1 MTLMKSKYVWLTGS
15 MVLVGA
21 LIACGDEKSIDDG
34 TGDDPSADGG
44 SSGSSGNGGSS
55 GASSSG
61 GGSSGTVEIK
71 GGTVVLTQTVTP
83 IEGQPDFVNAT
94 ASASFYQGSFALGGG
109 SDSRCTTSEQGS
121 CMVTE
126 CDLTGPVPDAGAAED
141 AGVTLRPHAGD
152 ITIGGVTP
160 ITLTPTSDGM
170 YATKT
175 LTEKIWDTAD
185 FSVKAAGAAVPAFE
199 KLLQVPASIALTA
212 PVLPDAP
219 AKAEIDR
226 SADLAL
232 SWTGGG
238 AGVVTAS
245 AITSLLDGT
254 TLSKSTTVTCTYPA
268 SGGTGTIPAASLG
281 KLLVGDGSLVVTSA
295 TQEQLD
301 VDGWKITIQAVPGG
315 SGKSGLVTFR

>member
-44 SSGSSGNGGSS
+44 SSGNGGSS

-61 GGSSGTVEIK
+61 GGSSGTVEAK
-71 GGTVVLTQTVTP
+71 GGTISLTQTVTP
-83 IEGQPDFVNAT
+83 IEGQPDFVSST
-94 ASASFYQGSFALGGG
+94 ASASFYQGSFAIGGTT
-109 SDSRCTTSEQGS
+109 DTRCTTSEEGS
-121 CMVTE
+121 CRVTA
-126 CDLTGPVPDAGAAED
+126 CDLGGPAPDAGPTED
-141 AGVTLRPHAGD
+141 AGAILTPHAGE
-152 ITIGGVTP
+152 ITIGATP
-160 ITLTPTSDGM
+160 ITLTPTSDGV

-185 FSVKAAGAAVPAFE
+185 FSVKAAGATVPAFE
-199 KLLQVPASIALTA
+199 KLLQVPASITLTA

-232 SWTGGG
+232 TWTGGG
-238 AGVVTAS
+238 GGVVTAS
-245 AITSLLDGT
+245 AITSLLEGT
-254 TLSKSTTVTCTYPA
+254 TLKKSATVSCTYPA
-268 SGGTGTIPAASLG
+268 NAGTGTIPAAALG
-281 KLLVGDGSLVVTSA
+281 KLLVGDGSFVATSA
-295 TQEQLD
+295 SQEQLD